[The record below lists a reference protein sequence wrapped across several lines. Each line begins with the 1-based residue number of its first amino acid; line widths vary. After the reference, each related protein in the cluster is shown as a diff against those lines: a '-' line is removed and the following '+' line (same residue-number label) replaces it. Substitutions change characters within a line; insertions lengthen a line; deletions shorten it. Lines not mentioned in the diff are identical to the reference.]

1 MSTSKPLALPGA
13 ARQRVRAAVRAHPR
27 CQEILAAA
35 GREYVNSL
43 TNAELLNAC
52 AALGIDAESI
62 ARDDTAP
69 IAPASPIEIAETEP
83 ETAEIE
89 EAETDTIA
97 TEVQALRRTLASAM
111 VEGDFS
117 AVTATLTTLI
127 TDARKPAEVI
137 TVTAPVPGAAP
148 GATPAKPASR
158 ATWSRLFGIGG
169 DLGKRES
176 LVWDSPEAPTID
188 PLYVFPEMETASA
201 LCALARHAH
210 PWLYGPAGTGKT
222 TWAEQIAARLHRPFR
237 LISCDDTTEAPEL
250 IGMRAPHDGSTVW
263 LDGILTSAMRT
274 AGCVI
279 LLDEPTIARA
289 GAIMVL
295 QNVLQN
301 RVLFVKET
309 GERVACAPGVVF
321 ITADNTNGTGN
332 GAAGGYEDTRRMN
345 RAFLDRFAVKIE
357 MDYLSIETEVKVLQD
372 RTGCTKELA
381 EILVGAAHVTRV
393 NANNGTLT
401 AALGLRRLIAW
412 AGQLTDGIPARFA
425 FKSAI
430 LNGAS
435 DEDREPLEQLCA
447 LALDT
452 NAVASALKG
461 TYQGGS
467 N

>member
-1 MSTSKPLALPGA
+1 M
-13 ARQRVRAAVRAHPR
+13 RVRAAVRAHPR
-27 CQEILAAA
+27 CQEILTAA
-35 GREYVNSL
+35 GREYVNTL
-43 TNAELLNAC
+43 TNGELLNAC
-52 AALGIDAESI
+52 DTLGIDVTAII
-62 ARDDTAP
+62 AGAAAAIEAGTLTPEAP
-69 IAPASPIEIAETEP
+69 QEDAPEAQEENDAPEAPA
-83 ETAEIE
+83 
-89 EAETDTIA
+89 DTIA
-97 TEVQALRRTLASAM
+97 IEVQALRRTLASAM

-137 TVTAPVPGAAP
+137 TVTAPVPAEGRCPGAALS
-148 GATPAKPASR
+148 AAAAKPASR
-158 ATWSRLFGIGG
+158 ATWSRLFGITG

-176 LVWDSPEAPTID
+176 LIWDSPEAPAID

-345 RAFLDRFAVKIE
+345 RAFLDRFAVKIK
-357 MDYLSIETEVKVLQD
+357 MDYLSIDTEVKVLQD

-381 EILVGAAHVTRV
+381 EILVGTAHITRV

-452 NAVASALKG
+452 DAVSTALKG
-461 TYQGGS
+461 S